1 MAKTTDKKLTLEEL
15 KLFKAEAQN
24 ELESLKRTGL
34 FVEDVL
40 SSIDFF
46 ESLKDRELDK
56 DSLKTFKTVRKEAL
70 KVQGALPVLI
80 AFQTAFVKTCGAVL
94 DEVSPRKSRPS
105 FKASRATTKEN
116 LVKFTIN
123 ELDSDYFKRF
133 LRKYPKEKKTFS
145 IIKTTQVNGNPLS
158 NKLQVQAKKEDI
170 IHLATRAKSDSKLRT
185 SLGNFFYQLLKLANK
200 YKTEG

>member
-24 ELESLKRTGL
+24 ELESLKQTGL

-40 SSIDFF
+40 SSIDFI

-80 AFQTAFVKTCGAVL
+80 AFQTAFVKTCGEIIDKA
-94 DEVSPRKSRPS
+94 SPRKSRPS
-105 FKASRATTKEN
+105 SKASRATTA
-116 LVKFTIN
+116 
-123 ELDSDYFKRF
+123 
-133 LRKYPKEKKTFS
+133 
-145 IIKTTQVNGNPLS
+145 KTT
-158 NKLQVQAKKEDI
+158 KKS
-170 IHLATRAKSDSKLRT
+170 TTKKQTKGRAK
-185 SLGNFFYQLLKLANK
+185 
-200 YKTEG
+200 

>member
-80 AFQTAFVKTCGAVL
+80 AFQNAFVKTCGAVI
-94 DEVSPRKSRPS
+94 DEVSPRAKSRPS
-105 FKASRATTKEN
+105 SKASRATT
-116 LVKFTIN
+116 T
-123 ELDSDYFKRF
+123 
-133 LRKYPKEKKTFS
+133 
-145 IIKTTQVNGNPLS
+145 KTT
-158 NKLQVQAKKEDI
+158 KKS
-170 IHLATRAKSDSKLRT
+170 TTKKPTKGRAK
-185 SLGNFFYQLLKLANK
+185 
-200 YKTEG
+200 